1 MNYVLLTNGRITS
14 TGVFEIEP
22 TRYCQETKIAPR
34 TIRPE
39 TQDPSI
45 PPQCVYNGT
54 LELMMTREMV
64 PYSTLLIYAFN
75 STWGFNVAENYR
87 FSVYGLFQNNLTLG
101 MAERK
106 VENMP
111 ERDSAIFRDAKISP
125 KARNFNRM
133 DLTCTGLPESICG
146 VNVIS
151 YDAISEGLPND
162 ITKERLLRYL
172 TAYEFVPVQAM
183 PISSMKSMPE
193 EHIVSPRTNGDV
205 PVMTPE
211 QIKKQ
216 HEGYKIRYLLEKIA
230 FGLRSGHR
238 LRPVDGDDS
247 YIPTNMDHLYSEKK
261 PQQNRL
267 KDVFQSKSHNRNRQ
281 YNVIVDKNDYTVL
294 AGMPPRSPPRG
305 MQPIVGE
312 HEHEHEE
319 EHHDDSSSSEQEVEQ
334 KQQHLQYEYGTPE
347 WYKRMNSKMSLL
359 SREAFMFMQ
368 SGLAVVSD
376 FSTLQIPKELHH
388 LNLTATIRSFRQQSS
403 MLKDQDSFSFRQNAR
418 QLLMKYMSE
427 VDASFPVPPPSM
439 YDEQS
444 RASYYRSLMFNFTR
458 LDSQGL
464 GKFVLPRTNF
474 PFTTWMATGF
484 SLNSKYG
491 LGIAQ
496 PIRLSTPQG
505 LYLMASIKKIVQINE
520 RVPFSWVVSN
530 YLMKDIQNV
539 LVRIRSSPDFDLIDS
554 SEKLIKMDKEF
565 TMTIPTM
572 KSEESITRSM
582 FIVPKRMGTITIIME
597 VESEFG
603 GDYEIVTM
611 TCGDKIEKR
620 MDKLESCQ
628 SSEWK
633 WW

>member
-1 MNYVLLTNGRITS
+1 
-14 TGVFEIEP
+14 
-22 TRYCQETKIAPR
+22 
-34 TIRPE
+34 
-39 TQDPSI
+39 
-45 PPQCVYNGT
+45 
-54 LELMMTREMV
+54 
-64 PYSTLLIYAFN
+64 
-75 STWGFNVAENYR
+75 
-87 FSVYGLFQNNLTLG
+87 
-101 MAERK
+101 
-106 VENMP
+106 
-111 ERDSAIFRDAKISP
+111 
-125 KARNFNRM
+125 
-133 DLTCTGLPESICG
+133 
-146 VNVIS
+146 
-151 YDAISEGLPND
+151 
-162 ITKERLLRYL
+162 
-172 TAYEFVPVQAM
+172 
-183 PISSMKSMPE
+183 
-193 EHIVSPRTNGDV
+193 
-205 PVMTPE
+205 
-211 QIKKQ
+211 
-216 HEGYKIRYLLEKIA
+216 
-230 FGLRSGHR
+230 
-238 LRPVDGDDS
+238 
-247 YIPTNMDHLYSEKK
+247 
-261 PQQNRL
+261 
-267 KDVFQSKSHNRNRQ
+267 
-281 YNVIVDKNDYTVL
+281 L

-444 RASYYRSLMFNFTR
+444 RASYYRSLMFNSTR

-554 SEKLIKMDKEF
+554 SEKIDQNGQRIYNDNSNNEIRRIDN
-565 TMTIPTM
+565 TINVHCT
-572 KSEESITRSM
+572 KTNGYYHNNHGS
-582 FIVPKRMGTITIIME
+582 
-597 VESEFG
+597 
-603 GDYEIVTM
+603 
-611 TCGDKIEKR
+611 
-620 MDKLESCQ
+620 
-628 SSEWK
+628 
-633 WW
+633 

>member
-1 MNYVLLTNGRITS
+1 
-14 TGVFEIEP
+14 
-22 TRYCQETKIAPR
+22 
-34 TIRPE
+34 
-39 TQDPSI
+39 
-45 PPQCVYNGT
+45 
-54 LELMMTREMV
+54 
-64 PYSTLLIYAFN
+64 
-75 STWGFNVAENYR
+75 
-87 FSVYGLFQNNLTLG
+87 
-101 MAERK
+101 
-106 VENMP
+106 
-111 ERDSAIFRDAKISP
+111 
-125 KARNFNRM
+125 
-133 DLTCTGLPESICG
+133 
-146 VNVIS
+146 
-151 YDAISEGLPND
+151 
-162 ITKERLLRYL
+162 
-172 TAYEFVPVQAM
+172 
-183 PISSMKSMPE
+183 
-193 EHIVSPRTNGDV
+193 
-205 PVMTPE
+205 
-211 QIKKQ
+211 
-216 HEGYKIRYLLEKIA
+216 
-230 FGLRSGHR
+230 
-238 LRPVDGDDS
+238 
-247 YIPTNMDHLYSEKK
+247 
-261 PQQNRL
+261 
-267 KDVFQSKSHNRNRQ
+267 
-281 YNVIVDKNDYTVL
+281 
-294 AGMPPRSPPRG
+294 
-305 MQPIVGE
+305 
-312 HEHEHEE
+312 
-319 EHHDDSSSSEQEVEQ
+319 
-334 KQQHLQYEYGTPE
+334 
-347 WYKRMNSKMSLL
+347 
-359 SREAFMFMQ
+359 
-368 SGLAVVSD
+368 
-376 FSTLQIPKELHH
+376 

-444 RASYYRSLMFNFTR
+444 RATYYRSLMFNSTR